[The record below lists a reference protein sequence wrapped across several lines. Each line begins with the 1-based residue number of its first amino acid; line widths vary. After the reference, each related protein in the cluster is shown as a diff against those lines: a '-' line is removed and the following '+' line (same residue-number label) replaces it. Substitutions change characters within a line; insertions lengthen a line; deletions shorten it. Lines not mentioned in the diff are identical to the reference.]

1 MWKCRRSHFQ
11 LEGGGVKSLRTGG
24 RRVLKNFRTGG
35 VTDLGGGGT
44 FAGGSVPHYM
54 PCITKFDT
62 YQQKNPEFCLILPFF
77 RFFFF
82 WFSLY
87 FPDSNISRCSR
98 VFQVC
103 LGLAPVDSFKISN
116 NIIGLSRCIKVIWAR
131 EWLPWITTVYFS
143 IFMLNLVKQT
153 SWQSSWSD
161 VCASLPYRALLKW
174 ESGN

>member
-35 VTDLGGGGT
+35 VTDLGGGGYFCWGVST
-44 FAGGSVPHYM
+44 PLYAMYYKIWHLSAKKSRVFPDFALFS
-54 PCITKFDT
+54 
-62 YQQKNPEFCLILPFF
+62 L
-77 RFFFF
+77 FFF

-116 NIIGLSRCIKVIWAR
+116 NIIGLSWCIKVIWAR

>member
-35 VTDLGGGGT
+35 VTDLGGGVLLL
-44 FAGGSVPHYM
+44 GGQYPIICHVLQNLTLISKKIPSF
-54 PCITKFDT
+54 PW
-62 YQQKNPEFCLILPFF
+62 FCPFF
-77 RFFFF
+77 AFFFF

-116 NIIGLSRCIKVIWAR
+116 NIIGLSWCIKVIWAR